1 MTLWELAMGSST
13 KLAMPAPDLGQLD
26 SGNLVVYSPDGKLLA
41 TSGSDYY
48 SGDSAIFI
56 WNVASGQLLSP
67 TLTYSP
73 TRVSRLAFD
82 PDGKTMAA
90 GYYDGTIVLWDITS
104 GKILTSTSNTD
115 ASRIT
120 LLKFILYDSPETTF
134 LVSADGRGKLTW
146 WNTKSGQKEYEQETG
161 VTNTSADLS
170 AKSSQLVF
178 GSQGRDNNIGL
189 TLWSFDGKSTPL
201 NGHAASVTSLAFS
214 PDGQMLVSG
223 DDAGQVILWRM
234 AGDALSSLLAQGDAS
249 QVISAAHIH
258 TADGGTL
265 VAVGD
270 DRIKVWTTAAGQMPT
285 VTTVFTMRVPPNAT
299 AMALS
304 PNRKTLALGTDTGSV
319 SLWDLDQR
327 RQITEVLTHTD
338 RVNSL
343 TFSPN
348 GREFV
353 LSGADGKLVVWNAV
367 NGKPVLTETLPAKLK
382 RKIYIFKCRCI

>member
-13 KLAMPAPDLGQLD
+13 KLAMATPDLGQLD

-48 SGDSAIFI
+48 SDDSAIFI

-146 WNTKSGQKEYEQETG
+146 WNTESGQKEYEQETG

-189 TLWSFDGKSTPL
+189 TL
-201 NGHAASVTSLAFS
+201 
-214 PDGQMLVSG
+214 
-223 DDAGQVILWRM
+223 
-234 AGDALSSLLAQGDAS
+234 
-249 QVISAAHIH
+249 
-258 TADGGTL
+258 
-265 VAVGD
+265 
-270 DRIKVWTTAAGQMPT
+270 
-285 VTTVFTMRVPPNAT
+285 
-299 AMALS
+299 
-304 PNRKTLALGTDTGSV
+304 
-319 SLWDLDQR
+319 
-327 RQITEVLTHTD
+327 
-338 RVNSL
+338 
-343 TFSPN
+343 
-348 GREFV
+348 
-353 LSGADGKLVVWNAV
+353 
-367 NGKPVLTETLPAKLK
+367 
-382 RKIYIFKCRCI
+382 